1 MCKQHPRG
9 LHIERDVKGVL
20 DENGSRCGDIR
31 FRSVSLFIVILSA
44 ANCFSAEQPYPSR
57 AIRVVVPFS
66 PGGTPDVIARVLA
79 PQMERELG
87 QSIVID
93 NRAGANGIIGTEIV
107 ARAAPD
113 GYTLLKT
120 PTSLIVN
127 TLFYKKL
134 PYDIERD
141 FVPITNTASA
151 QGYLLLVHP
160 AVQANTVEEFVAL
173 AKKRPAEMPFGSPG
187 LGNSLHLAH
196 EYFNVRSG
204 IRMVHVPYKGL
215 GPAFNALLAGEVSS
229 VVMAPTIAL
238 QQIKAGKVR
247 PLAFTGARRWPQL
260 PEVPTMVEAGLA
272 GFHLEAGWFGWF
284 APSGTPL
291 PIVRRLNAEI
301 RKALLVPQVNDFIT
315 GGGYDV
321 VGSSPAEFRAFL
333 REDIKRYAEIA
344 RASGIQPE

>member
-1 MCKQHPRG
+1 MHLRAFSCWLALCCAG
-9 LHIERDVKGVL
+9 TG
-20 DENGSRCGDIR
+20 
-31 FRSVSLFIVILSA
+31 FA
-44 ANCFSAEQPYPSR
+44 AELPYPNR
-57 AIRVVVPFS
+57 AIRLVIPFA
-66 PGGTPDVIARVLA
+66 PGGTPDVIARVMA
-79 PQMERELG
+79 PHLERELG

-93 NRAGANGIIGTEIV
+93 NRAGANAIIGAEIV

-120 PTSLIVN
+120 PAALIIN
-127 TLFYKKL
+127 TLLYKKL
-134 PYDIERD
+134 PYDVERD

-160 AVQANTVEEFVAL
+160 SVAANTVEEFVPL
-173 AKKRPAEMPFGSPG
+173 AKKRPAELPFGSPG
-187 LGNSLHLAH
+187 FGNSLHLAH
-196 EYFNVRSG
+196 EYFNARAG

-215 GPAFNALLAGEVSS
+215 GPAFNALLAGEVNS

-238 QQIKAGKVR
+238 QQIKAGKAR
-247 PLAFTGARRWPQL
+247 PLAFTGAKRWPQL

-284 APSGTPL
+284 APAGTPAV
-291 PIVRRLNAEI
+291 IVQRLNTEI
-301 RKALLVPQVNDFIT
+301 RKALQMPQVYEFIT

-321 VGSSPAEFRAFL
+321 AGSSPAEFRAFL

-344 RASGIQPE
+344 RAAGMRPE

>member
-1 MCKQHPRG
+1 MHLRASF
-9 LHIERDVKGVL
+9 LVL
-20 DENGSRCGDIR
+20 ALC
-31 FRSVSLFIVILSA
+31 A
-44 ANCFSAEQPYPSR
+44 AQSCAGAGPPYPNR
-57 AIRVVVPFS
+57 AIRLVIPFA
-66 PGGTPDVIARVLA
+66 PGGTPDVIARVMA
-79 PQMERELG
+79 PHMERELG

-93 NRAGANGIIGTEIV
+93 NRAGANAIIGAEIV

-120 PTSLIVN
+120 PAALIIN
-127 TLFYKKL
+127 TLLYRKL
-134 PYDIERD
+134 PYDVERD

-160 AVQANTVEEFVAL
+160 SVAANTVEEFVSM
-173 AKKRPAEMPFGSPG
+173 AKKRPAELPFGSPG
-187 LGNSLHLAH
+187 FGNSLHLAH
-196 EYFNVRSG
+196 EYFNVRAG

-215 GPAFNALLAGEVSS
+215 GPAFNALLAGEVHS

-238 QQIKAGKVR
+238 QQIRAGKAR
-247 PLAFTGARRWPQL
+247 PLAFTGAKRWPSL

-284 APSGTPL
+284 APAGTP
-291 PIVRRLNAEI
+291 PAIVQRLNAEI
-301 RKALLVPQVNDFIT
+301 RKALQVPQVREFIT

-321 VGSSPAEFRAFL
+321 AGSSPAEFRAFL

-344 RASGIQPE
+344 RAAGIRPE

>member
-1 MCKQHPRG
+1 MRLRAFSFCAALCCAGAG
-9 LHIERDVKGVL
+9 L
-20 DENGSRCGDIR
+20 
-31 FRSVSLFIVILSA
+31 A
-44 ANCFSAEQPYPSR
+44 AEAPYPNR
-57 AIRVVVPFS
+57 AIRLVIPFA
-66 PGGTPDVIARVLA
+66 PGGTPDVIARVMA
-79 PQMERELG
+79 PHMERELG

-93 NRAGANGIIGTEIV
+93 NRAGANAIIGAEIV

-120 PTSLIVN
+120 PAALIIN
-127 TLFYKKL
+127 TLLYKKL
-134 PYDIERD
+134 PYDVERD

-160 AVQANTVEEFVAL
+160 SVPATSVEEFVAL
-173 AKKRPAEMPFGSPG
+173 AKKRPAELPFGSPG
-187 LGNSLHLAH
+187 FGNSLHLAH
-196 EYFNVRSG
+196 EYFNVRAG

-215 GPAFNALLAGEVSS
+215 GPAFNALVAGEVHS

-238 QQIKAGKVR
+238 QQIRAGKAR
-247 PLAFTGARRWPQL
+247 PLAFTGAKRWPSL

-284 APSGTPL
+284 APAGTPAA
-291 PIVRRLNAEI
+291 IVQRLNAEI
-301 RKALLVPQVNDFIT
+301 RKALQVPQVREFIT

-321 VGSSPAEFRAFL
+321 AASSPAEFRAFL

-344 RASGIQPE
+344 RAAGIRPE